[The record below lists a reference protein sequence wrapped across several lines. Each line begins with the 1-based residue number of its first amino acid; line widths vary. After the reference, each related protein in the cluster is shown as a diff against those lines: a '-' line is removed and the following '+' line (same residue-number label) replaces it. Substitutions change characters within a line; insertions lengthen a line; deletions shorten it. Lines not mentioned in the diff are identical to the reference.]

1 MNITIAGIGYVGL
14 SNMIFFAQKNN
25 VIAFDID
32 EIKIKQ
38 LQQHKIM
45 IKNDL
50 MKKEIQK
57 SNFIATRDEKE
68 AFSNAEVILIS
79 TPTDYNEKLNYFDIS
94 SIENIIQ
101 TTLNYNTKA
110 LFIIKSTI
118 PIGCVEYLIAKYK
131 YENIV
136 FCPEFLRE
144 DYALQDLLQPNRIIF
159 GFNQQNTQLK
169 QQIEVFVNKMLENIN
184 SEIPIL
190 YMNSRE
196 AEAVKLFSNTY
207 LAMRISFF
215 NEIDTY
221 AELKNLNSKDIIAG
235 VGADPRIG
243 NFYNNPSFGYG
254 GYCLPKDTKQL
265 MANYADIPEDLIS
278 AIVKAN
284 TTRKKHIVDMIL
296 KQIDHIDK
304 PTVGIYR
311 LLMKSNSDN
320 FRQSAIQDII
330 TTLKY
335 QCKIDIIIYEPLLK
349 NIKEW
354 NGCKVINN
362 FDDFKNQSS
371 LIVANRY
378 NKDLKD
384 IKQKIYTRDI
394 FFCN

>member
-57 SNFIATRDEKE
+57 SNFIATKDEKE

-118 PIGCVEYLIAKYK
+118 PIGCVEYLIAKYQ

-284 TTRKKHIVDMIL
+284 VTRKKHIVDMIL
-296 KQIDHIDK
+296 KEIDHINK
-304 PTVGIYR
+304 PTIGIYR

-335 QCKIDIIIYEPLLK
+335 QCKLDIIIYEPLLK
-349 NIKEW
+349 NTKEW

-362 FDDFKNQSS
+362 IDNFKAQSS

-378 NKDLKD
+378 NKELKD
-384 IKQKIYTRDI
+384 VKQKIYTRDI